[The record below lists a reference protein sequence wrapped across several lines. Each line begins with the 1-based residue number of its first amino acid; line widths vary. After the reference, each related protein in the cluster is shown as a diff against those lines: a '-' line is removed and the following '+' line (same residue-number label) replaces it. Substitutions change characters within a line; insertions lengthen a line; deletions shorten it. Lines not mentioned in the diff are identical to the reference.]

1 MNVYQKLNVCRSV
14 FHKLQL
20 KKSGQNKFAGYFY
33 FELGDFLVPALSIFN
48 EYGLCATIS
57 FGSDEARMEIV
68 NVDKPDEKIVITSPM
83 STAQLKGCHEVQNLG
98 AVQTYTRRYLWVAAL
113 EIVEHDAVDSSKGTE
128 EDASG
133 RLGEVVKALETQ
145 NGWAL
150 LNLAKVDEQGYRFAF
165 GRLNTKQKA
174 LARELEQKSAVMRIE
189 YVQSLSEC
197 RFNTDE
203 AYASQ
208 LLEELPAEGK
218 RLVWEM
224 CSEETKAFI
233 RSLKEAK

>member
-33 FELGDFLVPALSIFN
+33 FELGDFLIPALNIFN
-48 EYGLCATIS
+48 EHGLCATIS

-68 NVDKPDEKIVITSPM
+68 NADKPDEKIVITSPM
-83 STAQLKGCHEVQNLG
+83 SSAQLKGCHEVQNLG

-113 EIVEHDAVDSSKGTE
+113 EIVEQDAVDSSKGTE

-150 LNLAKVDEQGYRFAF
+150 LNLAKVDEQGYQF
-165 GRLNTKQKA
+165 L
-174 LARELEQKSAVMRIE
+174 
-189 YVQSLSEC
+189 
-197 RFNTDE
+197 
-203 AYASQ
+203 
-208 LLEELPAEGK
+208 
-218 RLVWEM
+218 
-224 CSEETKAFI
+224 
-233 RSLKEAK
+233 

>member
-1 MNVYQKLNVCRSV
+1 MSALVESKLNPDLAVVNETCKAGDPWSGIV
-14 FHKLQL
+14 
-20 KKSGQNKFAGYFY
+20 KKGQILRILDLEGNQAVDTLFY
-33 FELGDFLVPALSIFN
+33 NADNPE
-48 EYGLCATIS
+48 
-57 FGSDEARMEIV
+57 
-68 NVDKPDEKIVITSPM
+68 EKIVITSPM
-83 STAQLKGCHEVQNLG
+83 SSAQLKGCHEVQNLG

-174 LARELEQKSAVMRIE
+174 LARELEQKAAVMRME
-189 YVQSLSEC
+189 YVASLIEC
-197 RFNTDE
+197 RENTDE
-203 AYASQ
+203 AYANQ
-208 LLEELPAEGK
+208 LLEELPSEGK
-218 RLVWEM
+218 RMVWDM
-224 CSEETKAFI
+224 CPEDTKAFI

>member
-48 EYGLCATIS
+48 EYGLCATIA

-98 AVQTYTRRYLWVAAL
+98 AVQTYIRRYLWVAAL
-113 EIVEHDAVDSSKGTE
+113 EITEHDAVDSSKS
-128 EDASG
+128 EDGPG
-133 RLGEVVKALETQ
+133 RLGEVVKALDAQ

-150 LNLAKVDEQGYRFAF
+150 LSLAKMDDQGYRFAF

-174 LARELEQKSAVMRIE
+174 NARELEQKAAMMRLD
-189 YVQSLSEC
+189 YVASLNETAE
-197 RFNTDE
+197 NNDE
-203 AYASQ
+203 AYALQ

-224 CSEETKAFI
+224 VSEEAKTFI
-233 RSLKEAK
+233 RNLKENR